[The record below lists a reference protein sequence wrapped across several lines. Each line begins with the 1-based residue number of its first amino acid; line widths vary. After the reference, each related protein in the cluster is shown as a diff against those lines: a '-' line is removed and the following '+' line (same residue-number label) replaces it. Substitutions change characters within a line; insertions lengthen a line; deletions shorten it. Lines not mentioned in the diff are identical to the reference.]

1 MDERGWALRS
11 WEPCSGQGD
20 MPRWGTAGPNG
31 GSDCEQDL
39 LSIGGFGKASLLM
52 LKLRPG

>member
-1 MDERGWALRS
+1 MFLGTPVLVRETCQGGA
-11 WEPCSGQGD
+11 PQVGQ
-20 MPRWGTAGPNG
+20 